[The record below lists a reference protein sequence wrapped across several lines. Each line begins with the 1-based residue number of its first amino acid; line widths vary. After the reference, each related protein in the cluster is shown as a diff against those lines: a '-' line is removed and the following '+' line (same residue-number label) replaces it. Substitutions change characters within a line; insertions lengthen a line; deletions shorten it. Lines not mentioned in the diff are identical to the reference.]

1 MTDFLSEMSPK
12 ERLLFDLAALEALVE
27 NDAYRQIT
35 LQELQ
40 NRMIELICHDDVFF
54 VLRHH
59 FQLEVVQ

>member
-40 NRMIELICHDDVFF
+40 KRMIELICHDDVFF
-54 VLRHH
+54 ALRHH